1 MTKFAALASS
11 MVLAISA
18 PASASTFIGDTFAG
32 SYQFPVEGRTT
43 VNGGLSVVAPSAEFT
58 FLTGRINPTARIF
71 ASSILI
77 TFAGNGRYV
86 VSDFN
91 GIYLENLSRSIIAEL
106 TLGPGTT
113 VDGFDQ
119 SRISFT
125 ENTIGF
131 NFQGLRFRA
140 GDQISANVE
149 FVGSAVPEP
158 SSWMVMILG
167 LGAVGCAMRS
177 TKRKRKAAFLFG

>member
-1 MTKFAALASS
+1 MTRFAVLASS
-11 MVLAISA
+11 VAMAISA
-18 PASASTFIGDTFAG
+18 SASASTFIGDTFAG
-32 SYQFPVEGRTT
+32 SYQFPIEGRTT

-77 TFAGNGRYV
+77 TFAGDGRYV

-91 GIYLENLSRSIIAEL
+91 GIYLENLSRSIIADL
-106 TLGPGTT
+106 TLSPNTT
-113 VDGFDQ
+113 VAGFDQ

-125 ENTIGF
+125 QNTIGF

-140 GDQISANVE
+140 GDQISADVE
-149 FVGSAVPEP
+149 FIGSAVPEP
-158 SSWMVMILG
+158 SSWMV
-167 LGAVGCAMRS
+167 S
-177 TKRKRKAAFLFG
+177 TPV